1 MTFKVTERSLNAWTA
16 ADWPSLSFFGT
27 RPNFS
32 VLETGTKYKLDERG
46 QVDGETDDSDMHV
59 DEDEQGMALAII
71 AAKEAE
77 DVKKEK
83 DAQGALEDTLQG
95 SKQELHEPA
104 PKATGSRTPP
114 PPSRARG
121 MEPATPTLEID
132 RRSSTTAS
140 STTKPTPSASS
151 SSKSLP
157 TGTGHN
163 P

>member
-1 MTFKVTERSLNAWTA
+1 MTFKVTERSLNAWKA
-16 ADWPSLSFFGT
+16 ADWPNLSFFGT

-114 PPSRARG
+114 PPG
-121 MEPATPTLEID
+121 MEPPTPSLDTD

-157 TGTGHN
+157 PGT
-163 P
+163 PQQKP